1 LIVQI
6 LEGILGVPHEDKTNR
21 IEMLRK
27 IENELR
33 GMSEQRDYIADR

>member
-1 LIVQI
+1 M
-6 LEGILGVPHEDKTNR
+6 PHEDKTNR
-21 IEMLRK
+21 IEMIRK